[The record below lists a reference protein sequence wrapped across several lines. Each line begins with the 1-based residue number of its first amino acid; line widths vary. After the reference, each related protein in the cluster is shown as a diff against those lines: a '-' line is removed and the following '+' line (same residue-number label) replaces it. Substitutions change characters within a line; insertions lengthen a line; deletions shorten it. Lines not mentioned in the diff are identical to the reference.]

1 MSTLTVV
8 LQSSFKVV
16 EHLLDCVWAGMLHKR
31 LQWGTTVRYH
41 SEVPQWEWGT
51 PVRYPSEVPQW
62 GTTVGYHSG
71 VPQWGTTVGYHSG
84 VPQWGTTEY

>member
-1 MSTLTVV
+1 MSNLTVV

-16 EHLLDCVWAGMLHKR
+16 EHRLDCMGGYVT
-31 LQWGTTVRYH
+31 QETTVGYH
-41 SEVPQWEWGT
+41 SG
-51 PVRYPSEVPQW
+51 VPQW

-84 VPQWGTTEY
+84 VPQ